1 MLNIFLD
8 TQMFLYVQQ
17 MLNAYVK
24 LVCKI
29 HVCVKHVLYQTHV
42 FRRSTCRPLFEN
54 EHQKKILNK

>member
-8 TQMFLYVQQ
+8 TQMFLYIQQ

-29 HVCVKHVLYQTHV
+29 HVCVKHMLYQTQV
-42 FRRSTCRPLFEN
+42 LRRSTCRPLFEI
-54 EHQKKILNK
+54 EQQKKKSK